1 MLIADKSHIGSLE
14 TNRDRPTF
22 TAEQIIAIYEA
33 AGRST
38 DLDTLKAQA
47 RVLFPHILEGGEPPL
62 WRTEGVGRAFR
73 MEDGSCV
80 KPVWRLGSNYCRDVG
95 ILPDGTARIY

>member
-1 MLIADKSHIGSLE
+1 MFIADKSHIGSLE

-22 TAEQIIAIYEA
+22 TAQQIIDIYEA

-38 DLDTLKAQA
+38 DPDVLRGKA
-47 RVLFPHILEGGEPPL
+47 RELFPDILEHGAPPL
-62 WRTEGVGRAFR
+62 WRTEGVGRAFLT
-73 MEDGSCV
+73 EDGSYV

-95 ILPDGTARIY
+95 ILPDGTPVIY

>member
-1 MLIADKSHIGSLE
+1 MLIADKSHIGSLA
-14 TNRDRPTF
+14 TNRGRPSF

-38 DLDTLKAQA
+38 DLEALKAQA
-47 RVLFPHILEGGEPPL
+47 RVLFPDILEGGEPPL

-73 MEDGSCV
+73 MEDGSYV
-80 KPVWRLGSNYCRDVG
+80 KPVWRLGSSYCRDVG